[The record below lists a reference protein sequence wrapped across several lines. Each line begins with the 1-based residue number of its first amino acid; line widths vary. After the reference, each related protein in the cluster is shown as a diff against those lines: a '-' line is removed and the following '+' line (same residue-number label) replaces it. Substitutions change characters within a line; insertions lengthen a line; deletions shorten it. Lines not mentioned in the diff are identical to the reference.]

1 MGPSSFIM
9 ILIGCAQ
16 GGTQCAPIA
25 TMPVAF
31 RNQASCL
38 EARADMVAASTDLG
52 YAQVTAECRQQGK
65 TPSAAAAKPLL
76 TA

>member
-1 MGPSSFIM
+1 MV
-9 ILIGCAQ
+9 LIGCAQ
-16 GGTQCAPIA
+16 GGVQCSPIA

-38 EARADMVAASTDLG
+38 EARAEMVAASTGLG

-65 TPSAAAAKPLL
+65 TLRAAAAKASP